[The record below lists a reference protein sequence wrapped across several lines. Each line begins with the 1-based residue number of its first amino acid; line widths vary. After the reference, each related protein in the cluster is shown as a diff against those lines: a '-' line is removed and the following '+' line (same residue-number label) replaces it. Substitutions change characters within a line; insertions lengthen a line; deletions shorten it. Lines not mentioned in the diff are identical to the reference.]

1 MLENWRD
8 GSISAAV
15 TRILGGVP
23 DTPAT
28 AQQTASPAPS
38 SSGGELMLVDGNSLA
53 YRAFFALP
61 DTISTADGFPT
72 NALYG
77 LAAMMMKVVTE
88 ERPSRV
94 VVCWDAPGKT
104 FRHEQYPEY
113 KAGRAQTPDLFR
125 EQSVHFRPLMEAFGF
140 VNTELTGFEADDLI
154 GTLARRAEEGG
165 ERVTILTSDRD
176 TFQLV
181 TDLVSVLA
189 TGRGVTD
196 TTRYTPDKVVER
208 YGIGP
213 EQMVDFRGLV
223 GDNSDNLKG
232 VPGIGEKTA
241 AQLIVK
247 YGDLET
253 VLEHAGEQSPK
264 RKENLIAA
272 AEDARQSRDL
282 SVIETAVPMDLEL
295 ADVPPLDLGP
305 VRREALEDVFRRFEF
320 GSLGRRLDELT
331 SGPVADAPVAV
342 GIEVVPVEC
351 GPEELAMR
359 LLDVTDPVA
368 FAVVEGRWAVCVAP
382 PTVLVGDLDPPAV
395 LAGALGRVS
404 LVCHDFKGLPHSVTA
419 ELRPTHDTMV
429 AGYLLEPRRRGYDL
443 AELADDA
450 GIGVLGSDDPAVRAV
465 VFTQAV
471 AERQTEA
478 MRREGLEPLFRDVEL
493 PLVSVLADM
502 ERVGVA
508 LDVHRLGEIAHRVR
522 DRADELRDQIWE
534 LAGGEFVI
542 DSPKQLGHVLFEK
555 LGLPTFRKGKTGFS
569 TDRRVLRLLEG
580 RHPIIGLIGEYRE
593 LTKLDGTYLSALPV
607 LVDDQSRLHTTFNQT
622 VAETGRLS
630 SVNPNLQNIPV
641 RTAIGREI
649 RGAFVAR
656 DGWKLASFDYSQVEL
671 RILAHCSGEP
681 TLADAF
687 RAGEDVHRATA
698 AEVFGMDPADIDRT
712 TRDRAKAVNFGIVYG
727 ISAFGLSEQL
737 NIDRE
742 EAQAYIDTYLARYP
756 RVRSFIDSTIAAA
769 AQDGY
774 VTTLLG
780 RRRPI
785 PELLGRTV
793 QQRNLGERLAVNTV
807 IQGSAAD
814 IIKVAM
820 VRAHA
825 AIRDAGLSAQLVLQ
839 IHDELLVEVPPTE
852 LKRVS
857 AIVRDAMV
865 GAYAL
870 DPPLEVDLGV
880 GETWLQAKS

>member
-1 MLENWRD
+1 MAVF
-8 GSISAAV
+8 SSAMSDAPLQALAE
-15 TRILGGVP
+15 T
-23 DTPAT
+23 T
-28 AQQTASPAPS
+28 APP
-38 SSGGELMLVDGNSLA
+38 GGELLLIDGNSLA

-77 LAAMMMKVVTE
+77 LAAMMMKVLVE
-88 ERPSRV
+88 ERPGRV

-113 KAGRAQTPDLFR
+113 KAGRAQTPDLLR

-154 GTLARRAEEGG
+154 GTLARLAEEAG

-181 TDLVSVLA
+181 TDQVSVLA

-213 EQMVDFRGLV
+213 ELMVDFRGMV
-223 GDNSDNLKG
+223 GDNSDNLAG

-241 AQLIVK
+241 SQLLVK
-247 YGDLET
+247 YGDLEA
-253 VLEHAGEQSPK
+253 VLAHAGEQSPK

-272 AEDARQSRDL
+272 ADDARRTRDL
-282 SVIETAVPMDLEL
+282 SVIETAVPVPLALEG
-295 ADVPPLDLGP
+295 VPPLDLGP
-305 VRREALEDVFRRFEF
+305 ARREALEEIFRRFEF
-320 GSLGRRLDELT
+320 GSLARRLDELT
-331 SGPVADAPVAV
+331 EEPAAAAPVSVVVEISPVA
-342 GIEVVPVEC
+342 C
-351 GPEELAMR
+351 GPEELATR
-359 LLDVTDPVA
+359 LWDVTAPVA
-368 FAVVEGRWAVCVAP
+368 VAVADDRWAVCAQP
-382 PTVLVGDLDPPAV
+382 PTVLEGALDDPAA
-395 LAGALGRVS
+395 LAGALGRVP
-404 LVCHDFKGLPHSVTA
+404 LVCHDFKALPFSLTA
-419 ELRPTHDTMV
+419 SLAPAHDTMI
-429 AGYLLEPRRRGYDL
+429 AAYLLEPRRRGYEL
-443 AELADDA
+443 AELAADA
-450 GIGVLGSDDPAVRAV
+450 GLGVAGSDEPAVRAAAQ
-465 VFTQAV
+465 THAI
-471 AERQTEA
+471 AGRQVEV

-493 PLVSVLADM
+493 PLVAVLADM
-502 ERVGVA
+502 ERTGVA
-508 LDVHRLGEIAHRVR
+508 LDTHRLGEIAHRVR
-522 DRADELRDQIWE
+522 DRADELRDRIWE

-542 DSPKQLGHVLFEK
+542 DSPKQLGQVLFER

-569 TDRRVLRLLEG
+569 TDRRVLKLLEG
-580 RHPIIGLIGEYRE
+580 RHPIIALIGEYRE
-593 LTKLDGTYLSALPV
+593 LTKLDGTYLSALPA
-607 LVDDQSRLHTTFNQT
+607 LVDGESRLHTTFNQT

-656 DGWKLASFDYSQVEL
+656 EGCALASFDYSQVEL

-681 TLADAF
+681 TLAQAF

-698 AEVFGMDPADIDRT
+698 AEVFGIEPADVDRQ

-737 NIDRE
+737 GIGRD

-756 RVRSFIDSTIAAA
+756 RVRSFIDATVASA

-793 QQRNLGERLAVNTV
+793 QQRQLGERLAVNTV

-820 VRAHA
+820 VRAHDVL
-825 AIRDAGLSAQLVLQ
+825 REAGLAARLVLQ
-839 IHDELLVEVPPTE
+839 IHYELLVEVPSGE
-852 LKRVS
+852 VRQVS

-865 GAYAL
+865 SAYAL
-870 DPPLEVDLGV
+870 DPPLEVDVGV
-880 GETWLQAKS
+880 GETWLDAKG

>member
-1 MLENWRD
+1 M
-8 GSISAAV
+8 
-15 TRILGGVP
+15 RILGDVPNPPETLTDDTAETPGV
-23 DTPAT
+23 T
-28 AQQTASPAPS
+28 S
-38 SSGGELMLVDGNSLA
+38 GELLLVDGNSLA

-88 ERPSRV
+88 ERPGRV

-104 FRHEQYPEY
+104 FRHEAYPEY
-113 KAGRAQTPDLFR
+113 KAGRATTPDLFR

-140 VNTELTGFEADDLI
+140 VNTELVGFEADDLI
-154 GTLARRAEEGG
+154 GTLARRAEEAG

-181 TDLVSVLA
+181 TDHVSVLA

-196 TTRYTPDKVVER
+196 TTRYTPQKVFER

-213 EQMVDFRGLV
+213 ELMTDYRGMV
-223 GDNSDNLKG
+223 GDNSDNLPG

-241 AQLIVK
+241 TQLLVK
-247 YGDLET
+247 YGDLEA
-253 VLEHAGEQSPK
+253 VLAHANEQSPK

-272 AEDARQSRDL
+272 ADDARRTRDL
-282 SVIETAVPMDLEL
+282 SVIETAVPMELEL
-295 ADVPPLDLGP
+295 EDVPQLDLGP
-305 VRREALEDVFRRFEF
+305 ARRAALEELFTRFEF
-320 GSLGRRLDELT
+320 GSLARRLDELV
-331 SGPVADAPVAV
+331 SGPVAAAPVSV
-342 GIEVVPVEC
+342 GVEVVAEEC
-351 GPEELAMR
+351 GPETLALR
-359 LLDVTDPVA
+359 LLDASEPVSL
-368 FAVVEGRWAVCVAP
+368 AVVDGRWAVCIAP
-382 PTVLVGDLDPPAV
+382 PAVMVGDLDDPVA
-395 LAGALGRVS
+395 LASALGRVP
-404 LVCHDFKGLPHSVTA
+404 LICHDFKGLPHSVTA
-419 ELRPTHDTMV
+419 QLTPSHDTMV

-443 AELADDA
+443 VELAADM
-450 GIGVLGSDDPAVRAV
+450 GIGVLGSDDPAVRAAT
-465 VFTQAV
+465 FTHAV
-471 AERQTEA
+471 AERQIEG
-478 MRREGLEPLFRDVEL
+478 MRREGLDTLFTEVEL

-502 ERVGVA
+502 ERVGVM

-542 DSPKQLGHVLFEK
+542 DSPKQLGHVLFET

-569 TDRRVLRLLEG
+569 TDRRVLKLLES
-580 RHPIIGLIGEYRE
+580 RHPIIALIGEYRE
-593 LTKLDGTYLSALPV
+593 LTKLDGTYLSALPA
-607 LVDDQSRLHTTFNQT
+607 LVDEDSRLHTTFNQT

-649 RGAFVAR
+649 RGAFIAPE
-656 DGWKLASFDYSQVEL
+656 GWKLASFDYSQVEL
-671 RILAHCSGEP
+671 RILAHCSKEP

-698 AEVFGMDPADIDRT
+698 AEVFGMDPADVDRQ

-737 NIDRE
+737 DIGRD

-756 RVRSFIDSTIAAA
+756 RVRSFIDSTIASA

-793 QQRNLGERLAVNTV
+793 QQRQLGERLAVNTV

-820 VRAHA
+820 VRAHS
-825 AIRDAGLSAQLVLQ
+825 AIRAAGLESRIVLQ
-839 IHDELLVEVPPTE
+839 IHDELLVEVPAGETKQ
-852 LKRVS
+852 LS
-857 AIVRDAMV
+857 AIVRDAMI

-880 GETWLQAKS
+880 GETWLDAKS

>member
-1 MLENWRD
+1 MDNPRAETLD
-8 GSISAAV
+8 VPAV
-15 TRILGGVP
+15 PT
-23 DTPAT
+23 
-28 AQQTASPAPS
+28 
-38 SSGGELMLVDGNSLA
+38 SGEVLLVDGNSLA

-61 DTISTADGFPT
+61 DTISTSGGQPT

-77 LAAMMMKVVTE
+77 LAAMMMKVLAE

-94 VVCWDAPGKT
+94 VVAWDAPGKT
-104 FRHEQYPEY
+104 FRHEAYPEY
-113 KAGRAQTPDLFR
+113 KAGRSQTPDLFK
-125 EQSVHFRPLMEAFGF
+125 EQAPHFRPLMEAFGC
-140 VNTELTGFEADDLI
+140 VNTELPGFEADDII
-154 GTLARRAEEGG
+154 GTLARLLDEAG

-181 TDLVSVLA
+181 TDQVSVLA

-196 TTRYTPDKVVER
+196 TTRYTPEKVMER

-213 EQMVDFRGLV
+213 DLMVDYRGMV
-223 GDNSDNLKG
+223 GDNSDNLPG

-241 AQLIVK
+241 TQLLQK
-247 YGDLET
+247 YGDLEN
-253 VLEHAGEQSPK
+253 VLAHANDQSPK
-264 RKENLIAA
+264 RKENLITAA
-272 AEDARQSRDL
+272 DDARRTREL
-282 SVIETAVPMDLEL
+282 SIIETAAPVTL
-295 ADVPPLDLGP
+295 AIEDIPQLDLGAD
-305 VRREALEDVFRRFEF
+305 RRAALEELFTRFEF
-320 GSLGRRLDELT
+320 GSLARRLGELT
-331 SGPVADAPVAV
+331 DAPATAAAAPKVLV
-342 GIEVVPVEC
+342 DISITEC
-351 GPEELAMR
+351 GAEELGMR
-359 LLDVTDPVA
+359 
-368 FAVVEGRWAVCVAP
+368 
-382 PTVLVGDLDPPAV
+382 
-395 LAGALGRVS
+395 LAGAQGRVAVAVIDGVWAACVEPPEVFVGA
-404 LVCHDFKGLPHSVTA
+404 LDAPERLAAALTPLEVVAHDFKALPA
-419 ELRPTHDTMV
+419 ELATALTPAHDTMV
-429 AGYLLEPRRRGYDL
+429 AAYLLEPRRRGYDL
-443 AELADDA
+443 DDLAAEA
-450 GIGVLGSDDPAVRAV
+450 GIGVSDTD
-465 VFTQAV
+465 V
-471 AERQTEA
+471 AAARVAALAWQMAGRQVEQ
-478 MRREGLEPLFRDVEL
+478 MRREGLDTLFTEIEL

-522 DRADELRDQIWE
+522 DRADELRDNIWQ

-593 LTKLDGTYLSALPV
+593 LTKLDSTYLSALPE
-607 LVDDQSRLHTTFNQT
+607 LVDDASRLHTTFNQT

-649 RGAFVAR
+649 RGAFIAPEGR
-656 DGWKLASFDYSQVEL
+656 TLASFDYSQVEL

-681 TLADAF
+681 TLAEAY
-687 RAGEDVHRATA
+687 RTGQDVHRATA
-698 AEVFGMDPADIDRT
+698 AEVFGMDPADVDRQ
-712 TRDRAKAVNFGIVYG
+712 TRDRAKAVNFGIIYG
-727 ISAFGLSEQL
+727 ISAFGLADQL
-737 NIDRE
+737 GIERD

-756 RVRSFIDSTIAAA
+756 RVQSFIDSTIAAA

-814 IIKVAM
+814 IIKIAM

-825 AIRDAGLSAQLVLQ
+825 AIAAAGLASRLVLQ
-839 IHDELLVEVPPTE
+839 IHDELLVEAPTDE
-852 LKRVS
+852 VKEVS
-857 AIVRDAMV
+857 TIVRDAMI

-870 DPPLEVDLGV
+870 DPPLEVDVGV
-880 GETWLQAKS
+880 GETWLQAKA

>member
-1 MLENWRD
+1 MSDAPLEAPVET
-8 GSISAAV
+8 IA
-15 TRILGGVP
+15 P
-23 DTPAT
+23 PT
-28 AQQTASPAPS
+28 A
-38 SSGGELMLVDGNSLA
+38 GELMLVDGNSLA

-104 FRHEQYPEY
+104 FRHEAYPEY
-113 KAGRAQTPDLFR
+113 KAGRAATPDLFR

-154 GTLARRAEEGG
+154 GTLARRGEEAG

-181 TDLVSVLA
+181 TDQVSVLA

-196 TTRYTPDKVVER
+196 TTRYTPEKVVER

-213 EQMVDFRGLV
+213 ELMTDYRGLV

-241 AQLIVK
+241 TQLIVK
-247 YGDLET
+247 YGDLDA
-253 VLEHAGEQSPK
+253 VLAHAHEQSPK

-272 AEDARQSRDL
+272 ADDARQTRDL
-282 SVIETAVPMDLEL
+282 SVIETAVPMELEL
-295 ADVPPLDLGP
+295 DDVPPLDLGP
-305 VRREALEDVFRRFEF
+305 ERRAVLEMTFNRWEF
-320 GSLGRRLDELT
+320 GSLARRLDELT
-331 SGPVADAPVAV
+331 SGPVAAAPVSV
-342 GIEVVPVEC
+342 GIEVTPVEC

-359 LLDVTDPVA
+359 LLDSTDAVA
-368 FAVVEGRWAVCVAP
+368 LAVVDRRWAVCVAP
-382 PTVLVGDLDPPAV
+382 PTVLVGDLEHPAA
-395 LAGALGRVS
+395 LASAIARMPLI
-404 LVCHDFKGLPHSVTA
+404 CHDFKGLPHSVAA
-419 ELRPTHDTMV
+419 ELVPSHDTMV

-443 AELADDA
+443 AELAADI
-450 GIGVLGSDDPAVRAV
+450 GIGVLGSDDPAVRAAV
-465 VFTQAV
+465 LTHAV
-471 AERQTEA
+471 AERQAEG
-478 MRREGLEPLFRDVEL
+478 MRREGLEPLFREVEL

-508 LDVHRLGEIAHRVR
+508 LDTHRLGEIAHRVR

-569 TDRRVLRLLEG
+569 TDRRVLKLLET
-580 RHPIIGLIGEYRE
+580 RHPIIALIGEYRE

-607 LVDDQSRLHTTFNQT
+607 LVDDASRLHTTFNQT

-649 RGAFVAR
+649 RGAFVAPE
-656 DGWKLASFDYSQVEL
+656 GWKLASFDYSQVEL

-681 TLADAF
+681 TLATAF

-698 AEVFGMDPADIDRT
+698 AEVFGMDPADIDRQ

-814 IIKVAM
+814 IIKLAM

-825 AIRDAGLSAQLVLQ
+825 AIKVAGLRARIVLQ
-839 IHDELLVEVPPTE
+839 IHDELLVEVPADE
-852 LKRVS
+852 VKHLS
-857 AIVRDAMV
+857 AIVRDAMI

-880 GETWLQAKS
+880 GETWLEAKS